1 MYLKENRDNDSIP
14 LYQVKELTM
23 EEALLVLAA
32 EKEQFGY
39 EREMIADSEREKY
52 PA

>member
-1 MYLKENRDNDSIP
+1 MLLNENIEVHPIP

-32 EKEQFGY
+32 EKERAVYDAQAAVG
-39 EREMIADSEREKY
+39 SERVNF
-52 PA
+52 PG